1 MGQALRRRVTRE
13 SIFAS
18 AILLLLLPLTA
29 VGQHSGH
36 RNSTTGA
43 NTSATTQP
51 ENPDVITL
59 ERSVALQARP
69 DQVGQFQEVVKS
81 TATACTQAHDLQQ
94 RSTSA
99 NSVDLS
105 QRATRLQDAIE
116 DAQSDNRKFVKS
128 LSDVQASGLKKQTT
142 ALAKANSAVT
152 KESKALAARLEKTP
166 LDSSQLISTASQ
178 LEKALTAFQSA
189 QNHLGQEMGIPQH

>member
-1 MGQALRRRVTRE
+1 MTRE
-13 SIFAS
+13 SFFALV
-18 AILLLLLPLTA
+18 IVLLLPPLTA
-29 VGQHSGH
+29 VGQHAGH
-36 RNSTTGA
+36 RTSTTGA
-43 NTSATTQP
+43 NPSPPGQP
-51 ENPDVITL
+51 ENPDVATL
-59 ERSVALQARP
+59 ERGVALQARP

-94 RSTSA
+94 RSASA

-105 QRATRLQDAIE
+105 QQAIQLQDAVE

-128 LSDVQASGLKKQTT
+128 LSDVQVSGLKKQTT

-152 KESKALAARLEKTP
+152 KESRALAARLEKTP
-166 LDSSQLISTASQ
+166 LDSSQLLGTASQ

-189 QNHLGQEMGIPQH
+189 QLHLAQEMGIPQH